1 MSSEATQVRDR
12 RRRFAAPGGSHDR
25 MVAFLGKAL
34 PTGIGLMAAVM
45 IIVPL
50 SPRGEISFLLDRN
63 KVAVT
68 NERVQVADA
77 AYRGADGKGRPFV
90 VTAGSAV
97 QQTAAIPIVQLD
109 ELTARLNMNDGPA
122 EIKAPSG
129 AYDYNTE
136 KIAIDGPVDFTA
148 ADGYRMQTSNVA
160 IDVKSQ
166 NAVGSGGVSGSVPTG
181 TFRADNIIANL
192 EERTIKLE
200 GNARL
205 RMTPGKLRIPK

>member
-1 MSSEATQVRDR
+1 MSTQAAQMRDR
-12 RRRFAAPGGSHDR
+12 RRQFAAPGGSHDR
-25 MVAFLGKAL
+25 MVGFLGKAL
-34 PTGIGLMAAVM
+34 PMAIGLVAAVM
-45 IIVPL
+45 ILVPL

-68 NERVQVADA
+68 NERVQVANA
-77 AYRGADGKGRPFV
+77 AYRGEDGKGRPFV

-97 QQTAAIPIVQLD
+97 QQSAAAPVVHLNNLI
-109 ELTARLNMNDGPA
+109 ARLSMIDGPA
-122 EIKAPSG
+122 EIRAPSG
-129 AYDYNTE
+129 AYDYHSE
-136 KIAIDGPVDFTA
+136 KIAVDGPVDFTA

-160 IDVKSQ
+160 IDVKTK

-181 TFRADNIIANL
+181 TFRANSIVANL
-192 EERTIKLE
+192 EDRTVKLE

>member
-1 MSSEATQVRDR
+1 MSSQATQVRDR
-12 RRRFAAPGGSHDR
+12 RRHFAAPGGSHDR
-25 MVAFLGKAL
+25 MVGFLGKAL
-34 PTGIGLMAAVM
+34 PMGIGLMAAVM

-63 KVAVT
+63 KVAVA

-77 AYRGADGKGRPFV
+77 AYRGVDGKDRPFV

-97 QQTAAIPIVQLD
+97 QQTQAVPIVHL
-109 ELTARLNMNDGPA
+109 EKLTATLSMNDGPA

-129 AYDYNTE
+129 AYDYHAE
-136 KIAIDGPVDFTA
+136 KIAANGPVYFTA
-148 ADGYRMQTSNVA
+148 ADGYRMETRNVA

-166 NAVGSGGVSGSVPTG
+166 NAVGAGGVSGSVPTG
-181 TFRADNIIANL
+181 TFQANSIVANL
-192 EERTIKLE
+192 EDRTVKLE

>member
-1 MSSEATQVRDR
+1 MSSQATQVRDR

-68 NERVQVADA
+68 NERVQVANA

-90 VTAGSAV
+90 VTAGRAV
-97 QQTAAIPIVQLD
+97 QQTAAVPIVHLD
-109 ELTARLNMNDGPA
+109 DLTARLNMNDGPA

-129 AYDYNTE
+129 AYDYNAE

-148 ADGYRMQTSNVA
+148 ADGYRMQTRNVA

-166 NAVGSGGVSGSVPTG
+166 NAIGSGGVSGSVPTG
-181 TFRADNIIANL
+181 TFRADNIVANL

>member
-1 MSSEATQVRDR
+1 MSSQATQVRDR

-63 KVAVT
+63 KVAIT

-109 ELTARLNMNDGPA
+109 DLTARLNMNDGPA
-122 EIKAPSG
+122 EITAPSG

-148 ADGYRMQTSNVA
+148 ADGYRMQTRNVA

-181 TFRADNIIANL
+181 TFRADNIVANL

>member
-1 MSSEATQVRDR
+1 MTAQATQVRNR
-12 RRRFAAPGGSHDR
+12 RRQFATPGGSHDR
-25 MVAFLGKAL
+25 MVGLLGKAL
-34 PTGIGLMAAVM
+34 PAGIGLMAAVM

-77 AYRGADGKGRPFV
+77 AYRGVDGKNRPFV

-97 QQTAAIPIVQLD
+97 QQTAAVPIVRLND
-109 ELTARLNMNDGPA
+109 LTADLTMTDGPA
-122 EIKAPSG
+122 QIKAPSG
-129 AYDYNTE
+129 AYDYHTE
-136 KIAIDGPVDFTA
+136 KIAVDGPVYFKA
-148 ADGYRMQTSNVA
+148 ADGYQMTTRNVA
-160 IDVKSQ
+160 VDVKAQ
-166 NAVGSGGVSGSVPTG
+166 NAVGAGGVSGSVPTG
-181 TFRADNIIANL
+181 TFRADRIVADL
-192 EERTIKLE
+192 EDRTVKLE

>member
-1 MSSEATQVRDR
+1 MISQASQVRDR
-12 RRRFAAPGGSHDR
+12 RRHFAAPGGSHDR
-25 MVAFLGKAL
+25 MVGFLGKAL
-34 PTGIGLMAAVM
+34 PAGIGLMAAVM

-77 AYRGADGKGRPFV
+77 AYRGVDGKDRPFV

-97 QQTAAIPIVQLD
+97 QQSAAVPVVRLND
-109 ELTARLNMNDGPA
+109 LTADLTMTDGPA
-122 EIKAPSG
+122 QIKAPSG
-129 AYDYNTE
+129 QYDYHTE
-136 KIAIDGPVDFTA
+136 KIAVDGPVYFNA
-148 ADGYRMQTSNVA
+148 ADGYQMTTRNVA
-160 IDVKSQ
+160 IDVKAQ
-166 NAVGSGGVSGSVPTG
+166 NAVGAGGVSGSVPTG
-181 TFRADNIIANL
+181 TFRADRIVANL
-192 EERTIKLE
+192 EDRTVKLE

>member
-1 MSSEATQVRDR
+1 MSSQASQVRDR
-12 RRRFAAPGGSHDR
+12 RRHFAAPGGSHDR

-34 PTGIGLMAAVM
+34 PAAIGLMAAVM

-77 AYRGADGKGRPFV
+77 AYRGEDGRGRPFV
-90 VTAGSAV
+90 LTAGSAV
-97 QQTAAIPIVQLD
+97 QQTAAVPIVRLD
-109 ELTARLNMNDGPA
+109 DLTARLNMNDGPA

-148 ADGYRMQTSNVA
+148 ADGYRMQTRNVA

-166 NAVGSGGVSGSVPTG
+166 NAIGSGGVSGTVPTG
-181 TFRADNIIANL
+181 TFRADNIVANL
-192 EERTIKLE
+192 EDRTVKLE

>member
-1 MSSEATQVRDR
+1 MTSQATQVRDR
-12 RRRFAAPGGSHDR
+12 RRHFAAPGGSHDR
-25 MVAFLGKAL
+25 MVGFLGKAL
-34 PTGIGLMAAVM
+34 PAGIGLMAAVM

-77 AYRGADGKGRPFV
+77 AYRGVDGKDRPFV

-97 QQTAAIPIVQLD
+97 QQTAAVPIVRLND
-109 ELTARLNMNDGPA
+109 LTADLTMTDGPA
-122 EIKAPSG
+122 QIKAPSG
-129 AYDYNTE
+129 AYDYHSE
-136 KIAIDGPVDFTA
+136 KIAVDGPVYFTA
-148 ADGYRMQTSNVA
+148 ADGYQMTTRNVA
-160 IDVKSQ
+160 IDVKAQ
-166 NAVGSGGVSGSVPTG
+166 NAVGAGGVSGSVPTG
-181 TFRADNIIANL
+181 TFRADRIVANL
-192 EERTIKLE
+192 EDRTVKLE

>member
-1 MSSEATQVRDR
+1 MTSQATQVRDR
-12 RRRFAAPGGSHDR
+12 RRHFAAPGGSHDR
-25 MVAFLGKAL
+25 MVGFLGKAL
-34 PTGIGLMAAVM
+34 PAGIGLMAAVM

-77 AYRGADGKGRPFV
+77 AYRGLDGKNRPFV

-97 QQTAAIPIVQLD
+97 QQTAAVPVVRLED
-109 ELTARLNMNDGPA
+109 LTAKLNMTDGPA

-129 AYDYNTE
+129 AYDYHTE
-136 KIAIDGPVDFTA
+136 KIAVDGPVDFTA
-148 ADGYRMQTSNVA
+148 ADGYRMQTRNVA

-166 NAVGSGGVSGSVPTG
+166 NAVGSGGVSGVVPTG
-181 TFRADNIIANL
+181 TFRADNIVANL
-192 EERTIKLE
+192 EERTVKLE

>member
-1 MSSEATQVRDR
+1 MTSQAIQVRDR
-12 RRRFAAPGGSHDR
+12 RRHFATPGGSHDR

-34 PTGIGLMAAVM
+34 PAGIGLIAAVM

-77 AYRGADGKGRPFV
+77 AYRGVDGKNRPFV

-97 QQTAAIPIVQLD
+97 QQTATVPIVRLND
-109 ELTARLNMNDGPA
+109 LTADLAMNDGPA
-122 EIKAPSG
+122 QIKAPSG
-129 AYDYNTE
+129 AYDYHTE
-136 KIAIDGPVDFTA
+136 KIAVDGPVYFTA
-148 ADGYRMQTSNVA
+148 ADGYQMTTRNVA
-160 IDVKSQ
+160 IDVKAQ
-166 NAVGSGGVSGSVPTG
+166 NAVGAGGVSGSVPTG
-181 TFRADNIIANL
+181 TFRADRIVANL
-192 EERTIKLE
+192 EDRTVKLE

>member
-1 MSSEATQVRDR
+1 MTLQASQVRDR
-12 RRRFAAPGGSHDR
+12 RRHFAAPGGSHDR
-25 MVAFLGKAL
+25 MVGFLGKAL
-34 PTGIGLMAAVM
+34 PAGIGLMAAVM

-68 NERVQVADA
+68 NERVQVANA
-77 AYRGADGKGRPFV
+77 AYRGMDGKERPFV

-97 QQTAAIPIVQLD
+97 QQTADVPVVRLND
-109 ELTARLNMNDGPA
+109 LTAKLAMDDGPA
-122 EIKAPSG
+122 QITAPSG
-129 AYDYNTE
+129 NYDYHTD
-136 KIAIDGPVDFTA
+136 KIAIDGPVNFLA
-148 ADGYRMQTSNVA
+148 ADGYRMQTRNVA
-160 IDVKSQ
+160 VDVKSK

-181 TFRADNIIANL
+181 TFQANNIVANL
-192 EERTIKLE
+192 QDRTIKLE

>member
-1 MSSEATQVRDR
+1 
-12 RRRFAAPGGSHDR
+12 

-34 PTGIGLMAAVM
+34 PIGIGLMASIL

-63 KVAVT
+63 KVAIT
-68 NERVQVADA
+68 NERIQVATA
-77 AYRGADGKGRPFV
+77 AYRGVDNQNRPFI

-97 QQTAAIPIVQLD
+97 QQTAAVPIVQLQD
-109 ELTARLNMNDGPA
+109 LTAKLSMNDGPA
-122 EIKAPSG
+122 QVKAPSG
-129 AYDYNTE
+129 AYDYRTE
-136 KIAIDGPVDFTA
+136 KMAVSGPVDFSA

-160 IDVKSQ
+160 IDVKSK
-166 NAVGSGGVSGSVPTG
+166 NAVGSGGVTGSVPTG
-181 TFRADNIIANL
+181 TFQANSITANL
-192 EERTIKLE
+192 ENRTITLE